1 MDSVRLVRLDG
12 SLFFLQHVF
21 SKVPL
26 GLTNRNKQ
34 RRDEYQQQHFVLSFL
49 ITMMMKIFLVGTF
62 LLGIPKYGVLGQR
75 VSKDC
80 RL

>member
-12 SLFFLQHVF
+12 SLFFFAARFFHRFHLASQIAI
-21 SKVPL
+21 K
-26 GLTNRNKQ
+26 
-34 RRDEYQQQHFVLSFL
+34 RRDEYQQHFVLSFL